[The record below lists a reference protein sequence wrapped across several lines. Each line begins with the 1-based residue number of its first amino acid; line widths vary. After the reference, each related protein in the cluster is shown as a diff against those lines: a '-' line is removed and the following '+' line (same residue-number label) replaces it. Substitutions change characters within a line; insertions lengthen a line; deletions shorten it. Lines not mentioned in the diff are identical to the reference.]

1 MLSKKYLNS
10 VKNLTS
16 IIRKIVAT
24 PAPEKFTIEFLKNIG
39 FPDTNDRAVIGLLK
53 DLRFLT
59 EGAVPTQR
67 YLLYQET
74 NGAGYILSD
83 AIREAYS
90 DIFNINSSPSP
101 VRNAMVRELFKNTHQ
116 VSDQLAGFMSNT
128 FFSLLDMAQNNSYDH
143 SQEPIKLPRDYEAGV
158 LLKKNYQDFAPQ
170 SPLPSLRYN
179 IQIHLPV
186 SRDIEIYHSIFK
198 SLKEHLLDD

>member
-10 VKNLTS
+10 VKNLAA
-16 IIRKIVAT
+16 IIRKIIET

-39 FPDTNDRAVIGLLK
+39 FPDTNDRATIGLLK

-67 YLLYQET
+67 YHHFQET
-74 NGAGYILSD
+74 DGAGFILSE
-83 AIREAYS
+83 AVREAYG
-90 DIFNINSSPSP
+90 DIFLINSNPSP

-128 FFSLLDMAQNNSYDH
+128 FFTLLDLAQNIGPDLNR
-143 SQEPIKLPRDYEAGV
+143 EPIKLRKDYEAG
-158 LLKKNYQDFAPQ
+158 LKLKKNYREFAAVPAF
-170 SPLPSLRYN
+170 PNMCYN
-179 IQIHLPV
+179 IEIHLPL

-198 SLKEHLLDD
+198 SMKENLLNE

>member
-10 VKNLTS
+10 VKNLNS
-16 IIRKIVAT
+16 IIRKMVTA
-24 PAPEKFTIEFLKNIG
+24 PAPEKFTIEFLKNLG
-39 FPDTNDRAVIGLLK
+39 FPDSNDRAVIGLLK

-67 YLLYQET
+67 YIIYQET
-74 NGAGYILSD
+74 NGAGYVLNE
-83 AIREAYS
+83 ALREAYS
-90 DIFNINSSPSP
+90 DIFSVNNNPSP
-101 VRNAMVRELFKNTHQ
+101 VRNAAVRELFKNTHQ

-128 FFSLLDMAQNNSYDH
+128 FFSLLDMAQNNIYDQH
-143 SQEPIKLPRDYEAGV
+143 RDPIKLPRDYEAGV
-158 LLKKNYQDFAPQ
+158 LLKKNYREQNGQ
-170 SPLPSLRYN
+170 TNLPSLKYN